1 MKNSKLSKAAAKAAK
16 AVNFLLLLAGAY
28 SLFILFK
35 LVVNDQLDFYFK
47 QKELELQE
55 QRLPIPEVRYYSNAN
70 SAKNDFKPPRNLQ
83 NKQLVPEH
91 QQERKCLQEALY
103 WEARGESKEGIHA
116 VLSVIHNRLESDKF
130 PSKSYCGVI
139 YQPKQFSYV
148 LERKQY
154 GLGLKPN
161 PKSKQEQEVLAYIEH
176 LAEKAVRKEFKPS
189 LPKETLWYTTTKI
202 RPSWTRT
209 KAVHKVIGNHR
220 FYKERYDA

>member
-1 MKNSKLSKAAAKAAK
+1 MKNSTLIQ
-16 AVNFLLLLAGAY
+16 AVNFLLLLAGAC
-28 SLFILFK
+28 SLFIIFN

-47 QKELELQE
+47 QKELERQE
-55 QRLPIPEVRYYSNAN
+55 QRVPIPDVRYYDDNTAR
-70 SAKNDFKPPRNLQ
+70 NDFKPPRSPQ
-83 NKQLVPEH
+83 SKQLVPKH

-130 PSKSYCGVI
+130 PSKSYCSVI

-161 PKSKQEQEVLAYIEH
+161 PKSKAEQEVLQYIEH
-176 LAEKAVRKEFKPS
+176 LADKAIRKEFKPS

>member
-1 MKNSKLSKAAAKAAK
+1 MKNSTSFK
-16 AVNFLLLLAGAY
+16 AVNFLLLLAGAC
-28 SLFILFK
+28 SLFIIFS
-35 LVVNDQLDFYFK
+35 LVINDQLDFYFK

-55 QRLPIPEVRYYSNAN
+55 QRVPIPEVRYYDDASSAN
-70 SAKNDFKPPRNLQ
+70 SAINDFKPPRSLHS
-83 NKQLVPEH
+83 KQLVPKH
-91 QQERKCLQEALY
+91 QQERKCLQEVL
-103 WEARGESKEGIHA
+103 WHESRGESKEGIHA

-130 PSKSYCGVI
+130 PSKSYCSVI
-139 YQPKQFSYV
+139 YQHKQFSYV

-161 PKSKQEQEVLAYIEH
+161 PKSRKEQEVLQYIEH
-176 LAEKAVRKEFKPS
+176 LADKAVRKEFKPS

-209 KAVHKVIGNHR
+209 KSVYKVIGNHR

>member
-1 MKNSKLSKAAAKAAK
+1 MKNSTFK

-28 SLFILFK
+28 SLFIIFS

-47 QKELELQE
+47 QKELEFQS
-55 QRLPIPEVRYYSNAN
+55 QRVPIPEVRYYEQN
-70 SAKNDFKPPRNLQ
+70 SSRNDFKAPRSPQ
-83 NKQLVPEH
+83 SKQLMPEH
-91 QQERKCLQEALY
+91 QQEFNCIVSALFY
-103 WEARGESKEGIHA
+103 ESRGESKEGIHA
-116 VLSVIHNRLESDKF
+116 VLSVIHNRLESKKF
-130 PSKSYCGVI
+130 PSKSYCNVI

-161 PKSKQEQEVLAYIEH
+161 PTSKQEQEVLQYIEH
-176 LAEKAVRKEFKPS
+176 LADKAVRKEFKPS

-209 KAVHKVIGNHR
+209 KSVHKVIGNHR

>member
-47 QKELELQE
+47 QKELEFQLQ
-55 QRLPIPEVRYYSNAN
+55 RVPIPEVRYYEQN
-70 SAKNDFKPPRNLQ
+70 SSSNDFKAPRSHQ
-83 NKQLVPEH
+83 SKQLVPEH
-91 QQERKCLQEALY
+91 QQERKCLQEAL
-103 WEARGESKEGIHA
+103 WHESRGESKEGIHA

-154 GLGLKPN
+154 GLGLKPI
-161 PKSKQEQEVLAYIEH
+161 PKSRQEQEVLAYIEH
-176 LAEKAVRKEFKPS
+176 LADKAVRKEFKPS

-202 RPSWTRT
+202 RPAWTRT
-209 KAVHKVIGNHR
+209 KAVHNVIGNHR
-220 FYKERYDA
+220 FYKERHDA

>member
-1 MKNSKLSKAAAKAAK
+1 MKNSKLSK

-55 QRLPIPEVRYYSNAN
+55 QRVPIPEVRYYGSTSSAN
-70 SAKNDFKPPRNLQ
+70 SARNDFKPPRNLQ
-83 NKQLVPEH
+83 NKQLVPKH
-91 QQERKCLQEALY
+91 QQERKCLVEALFH
-103 WEARGESKEGIHA
+103 ESRGESKEGIHA
-116 VLSVIHNRLESDKF
+116 VLSVIHNRLESEKF

-139 YQPKQFSYV
+139 YQHKQFSYV

-161 PKSKQEQEVLAYIEH
+161 PRSKQEQEVLAYIEH
-176 LAEKAVRKEFKPS
+176 LADKAVRKEFKPS

>member
-1 MKNSKLSKAAAKAAK
+1 MKNSTTSK

-28 SLFILFK
+28 SLFIVFK
-35 LVVNDQLDFYFK
+35 LVVNGQLDFYFE
-47 QKELELQE
+47 QKELEFQP
-55 QRLPIPEVRYYSNAN
+55 QRVPIPEVRYYEQN
-70 SAKNDFKPPRNLQ
+70 SSRNDFKEPRSHQ
-83 NKQLVPEH
+83 SKQLVPKH
-91 QQERKCLQEALY
+91 QQERKCLTDALF
-103 WEARGESKEGIHA
+103 WEPRCESKECIHA

-161 PKSKQEQEVLAYIEH
+161 PKSKKEQEVLHYIEH
-176 LAEKAVRKEFKPS
+176 LADKAVRKEFKPS

-202 RPSWTRT
+202 RPAWSKT

>member
-1 MKNSKLSKAAAKAAK
+1 MKNSTTSK

-28 SLFILFK
+28 SLFIVFK

-47 QKELELQE
+47 QKELEFQP
-55 QRLPIPEVRYYSNAN
+55 QRVPIPEVRYYEQN
-70 SAKNDFKPPRNLQ
+70 SSRNDFKEPRSHQ
-83 NKQLVPEH
+83 SKQLVPKH
-91 QQERKCLQEALY
+91 QQERKCLTDALF
-103 WEARGESKEGIHA
+103 WESRCESKECIHS

-161 PKSKQEQEVLAYIEH
+161 PKSKKEQEVLQYIEH
-176 LAEKAVRKEFKPS
+176 LADKAVRKEFKPS

-202 RPSWTRT
+202 RPAWSKT